1 MGSVAAPVLGAGDKE
16 EQLLMAGFMESLAKY
31 QDVMRQLQTQAKLL
45 MMVRD
50 AESLHQQ
57 TRAQAPYDISHF
69 RKSRQ
74 LIQRLSSHL
83 RNLSSPRRISWS

>member
-1 MGSVAAPVLGAGDKE
+1 MGSVAAPVLGSGDKE

-45 MMVRD
+45 MMVRH
-50 AESLHQQ
+50 AESLVVTLSLHQQ
-57 TRAQAPYDISHF
+57 TRAQAMLHLVDISHF

-74 LIQRLSSHL
+74 LIQRLSSH
-83 RNLSSPRRISWS
+83 